1 MVSRT
6 LVCIPAIA
14 LGLYGAW
21 WASSLAHFFY
31 LEKVNSFDDLSTF
44 MLMWFAVAA
53 VVFCPLLCWSFLKVL
68 KRMRKSRDA

>member
-6 LVCIPAIA
+6 LICILAIA

-31 LEKVNSFDDLSTF
+31 LEKVNSFDDLSAI
-44 MLMWFAVAA
+44 MLMWFVVAA
-53 VVFCPLLCWSFLKVL
+53 VALCPLLCWGFLKSL
-68 KRMRKSRDA
+68 KRIQKRRDA